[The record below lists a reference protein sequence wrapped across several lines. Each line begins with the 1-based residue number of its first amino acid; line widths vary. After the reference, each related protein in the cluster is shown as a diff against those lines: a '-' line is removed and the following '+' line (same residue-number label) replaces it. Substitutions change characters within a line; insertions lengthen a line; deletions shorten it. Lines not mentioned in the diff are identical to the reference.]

1 MSNRAIVWHLLC
13 FATCRTGTAPQ
24 VWCLLRCLDSALPK
38 NVCSLWVAGS
48 RRQLPHPAGREGK
61 EPAVQSSKYVMWKV
75 SDGRKREMKTSRGEI
90 LHMYRR
96 EEAVVGTEILSM
108 LQSFRASFGTWVGT
122 RTSLICGKSSLEM
135 SVPLSKL
142 QQECEQ
148 RGRFVVLR
156 DEQMDVGVLKRSC
169 LPFN

>member
-1 MSNRAIVWHLLC
+1 
-13 FATCRTGTAPQ
+13 
-24 VWCLLRCLDSALPK
+24 
-38 NVCSLWVAGS
+38 
-48 RRQLPHPAGREGK
+48 
-61 EPAVQSSKYVMWKV
+61 MW
-75 SDGRKREMKTSRGEI
+75 
-90 LHMYRR
+90 
-96 EEAVVGTEILSM
+96 
-108 LQSFRASFGTWVGT
+108 
-122 RTSLICGKSSLEM
+122 TSLICGKSSLEL